1 MVMSSVGERTP
12 MFLDPRPPTAMPRFT
27 EVRRGYDPHEVDR
40 WVANVSR
47 RLEELS
53 TSAADAEHRLKQA
66 ELRAAEAHGRADAA
80 EAQARAAE
88 SRAAS
93 RQVRGVSARLDAALQ
108 EVLHEAGRA
117 TDAVLAEARVQ
128 AVALVAAAQQQSE
141 LVVADATVQGEV
153 AAARRRSEIDDALSK
168 RIAEQERLA
177 GEVEV
182 LRSAQRLAAGS
193 ARSLLDQLG
202 AVAATLDQS
211 TDVRTQ
217 ARVVIDLTEGS
228 SPDTIAIDGRP
239 SPRPVQHG
247 GDPRAGEA
255 AVS

>member
-1 MVMSSVGERTP
+1 
-12 MFLDPRPPTAMPRFT
+12 MPRFT
-27 EVRRGYDPHEVDR
+27 EARRGYDPHEVDR

-53 TSAADAEHRLKQA
+53 TFAADAEHRLKQA

-108 EVLHEAGRA
+108 EVLLEAGRA
-117 TDAVLAEARVQ
+117 TDAVLAEARAQ

-153 AAARRRSEIDDALSK
+153 AAARRRKEIDDALSK

-182 LRSAQRLAAGS
+182 LKSAQRLAAGS
-193 ARSLLDQLG
+193 ARSVLDQLG
-202 AVAATLDQS
+202 AVAATLDRP
-211 TDVRTQ
+211 TDLRTQ
-217 ARVVIDLTEGS
+217 ARVVIDLTDGS
-228 SPDTIAIDGRP
+228 APDTIAIAGRP
-239 SPRPVQHG
+239 SPHPVPQG